1 MNSTQKTLTDYIVN
15 GRPRYADG
23 GVQQNQG
30 GNAKIKICGDCGSK
44 VVFVQSTKTGKWY
57 LADVFQYKNGNHYYS
72 KADPHFKSCQTEQN
86 DKKIFELQEEIKTL
100 DISRLQLVNQIIAE
114 YENNVSREELR
125 VILHEATAEVKA
137 KIASNEAQIEEL
149 RAAGARI

>member
-72 KADPHFKSCQTEQN
+72 KSDPHFKSCQTEQN

-100 DISRLQLVNQIIAE
+100 DVARLKVVEQIIAE
-114 YENNVSREELR
+114 QKDNSSNEELR
-125 VILHEATAEVKA
+125 AMIDQATGGVKEKIESHQE
-137 KIASNEAQIEEL
+137 KIAEL
-149 RAAGARI
+149 RAAGSRI